1 MYGTLEKIIKII
13 TKRLP
18 ESPPSRS
25 NASSLGMVVRSIS
38 CSISRTG
45 PSLWF
50 FITAKVNKEGE
61 IFGVPHDVNTFHKLS
76 TESDL
81 KQILIKQNIQFF
93 GMKHKTSVSQIKMSL
108 KTCISSKWCL
118 LLFVN

>member
-13 TKRLP
+13 IKRLP
-18 ESPPSRS
+18 ESSPSRS
-25 NASSLGMVVRSIS
+25 NASSFGMVVRSIS

-50 FITAKVNKEGE
+50 FITAKVNKQCE

-76 TESDL
+76 TESNL
-81 KQILIKQNIQFF
+81 KQNIQFF
-93 GMKHKTSVSQIKMSL
+93 GMKHKISVSQIKMSL
-108 KTCISSKWCL
+108 KTCITSKWCL
-118 LLFVN
+118 LIFVN